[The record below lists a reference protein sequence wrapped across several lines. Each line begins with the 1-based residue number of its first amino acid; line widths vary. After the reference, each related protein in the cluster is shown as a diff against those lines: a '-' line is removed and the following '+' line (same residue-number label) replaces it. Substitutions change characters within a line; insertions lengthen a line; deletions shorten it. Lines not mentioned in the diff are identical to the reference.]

1 MPDFNQRLNRRGEVT
16 KEKMMDIREE
26 ILTFINREEETGALL
41 ITGKWGSGKSYYIK
55 GLAKELNDNKKE
67 YLCVIS
73 LFGIDSVANLI
84 KLVKERYI
92 DANSNGFTRMV
103 RKVGKTAQ
111 TALNTAGDIANI
123 ATGGNPVVAG
133 VKTGVSSVL
142 SIDFF
147 DFISVKNYIGS
158 GKSKRKFVLVF
169 DDLERCKVNM
179 IDLLGAINEYC
190 ENRNI
195 KTIILADESKIL
207 SNEASL
213 KKVTWKEDEK
223 EKEISITEQQ
233 KTAYN
238 YSEFKEK
245 VVFQTLEFKVP
256 YFDIIDAMISVYNES
271 ISGYVDFLHCNAD
284 IVKQVFG
291 ESGYNNLRSIK
302 AILTNFERVYSTV
315 NKAGVPNEYIIKI
328 LYDFCIKS
336 FEAKS
341 KIQQCE
347 ESRGFYDILKEYKE
361 EENTKQSTVKYND
374 EGIKIYSLQQ
384 WIKTGR
390 YDEEAVISE
399 LKNIYCPKQI
409 TDKNKVLHWAVF
421 DLDYSTTVKGLQDAL
436 NDAYEGNL
444 CGRDYVGL
452 IDRLQYYRY
461 HKIPIDF
468 VDYGKLSKG
477 IDKYEERLKKGGIN
491 EENNIFVPNNIVKQA
506 NEDTIS
512 LLEKLEYIEDNCA
525 AWEAKFKFIRAIQS
539 KERRFYALDV
549 HWLEVFDDELLTI
562 FTKEYREANNAQKRD
577 MSHYLLNLDFIY
589 EVGFINVNNQ
599 FEKQKK
605 ISAIETSIANFGK
618 LQEEV
623 KNQTENETD
632 FITKMILNEFSGN
645 IAEKIQQLK
654 DGLEKIT
661 TANNDNN

>member
-1 MPDFNQRLNRRGEVT
+1 
-16 KEKMMDIREE
+16 MMDIKEE

-55 GLAKELNDNKKE
+55 RLAKELNEKKEE

-73 LFGIDSVANLI
+73 LFGIDSVASLVKI
-84 KLVKERYI
+84 VKERYI
-92 DANSNGFTRMV
+92 DANSNGFTRAV
-103 RKVGKTAQ
+103 RKVGQ
-111 TALNTAGDIANI
+111 TAKTVIDTAGDIANI
-123 ATGGNPVVAG
+123 ASGGNPVVAG

-169 DDLERCKVNM
+169 DDLERCKINM

-223 EKEISITEQQ
+223 EKEISITAQQ
-233 KTAYN
+233 KSAES

-245 VVFQTLEFKVP
+245 VIFQTLEFEVA
-256 YFDIIDAMISVYNES
+256 YSEIIDAMISSYKES
-271 ISGYVDFLHCNAD
+271 VSGYVSFLHCHAE
-284 IVKQVFG
+284 IVKQVFR

-302 AILTNFERVYSTV
+302 AILTNFERVYSAI
-315 NKAGVPNEYIIKI
+315 NKAEVPNEYTAKI
-328 LYDFCIKS
+328 LYNFCIKN
-336 FEAKS
+336 FEAKP
-341 KIQQCE
+341 KIQQNK
-347 ESRGFYDILKEYKE
+347 ESQHIFNIYNEDKKAT
-361 EENTKQSTVKYND
+361 ENSKQLAGKYNG
-374 EGIKIYSLQQ
+374 EGIGVISLQQ
-384 WIKTGR
+384 WIETGK
-390 YDEEAVISE
+390 YDEETVIAE
-399 LKNIYCPKQI
+399 LRNIYCPKQI
-409 TDKNKVLHWAVF
+409 TDKNKVLHWSIF
-421 DLDYSTTVKGLQDAL
+421 DLDYPTTVKGLKEAL
-436 NDAYEGNL
+436 NNAYDGKL
-444 CGRDYVGL
+444 DGRDYVGL

-461 HKIPIDF
+461 YKFPVDF
-468 VDYGKLSKG
+468 VDYKKLSDG
-477 IDKYEERLKKGGIN
+477 IDKYEEHLKKDGIN
-491 EENNIFVPNNIVKQA
+491 EQDNFFIPTDIVKRA
-506 NEDTIS
+506 NEDTIP
-512 LLEKLEYIEDNCA
+512 LLEKLEYIEHNCA
-525 AWEAKFKFIRAIQS
+525 VWKAKLTFIRAIQS

-549 HWLEVFDDELLTI
+549 HWLEVFDDELLAI

-589 EVGFINVNNQ
+589 EVGFRNVNNQ

-618 LQEEV
+618 LQEEM
-623 KNQTENETD
+623 KCQEENETD

-661 TANNDNN
+661 TANNDKN

>member
-1 MPDFNQRLNRRGEVT
+1 MKRCKFTR
-16 KEKMMDIREE
+16 EKMMDIREE
-26 ILTFINREEETGALL
+26 ILTFVNREEETGALL

-55 GLAKELNDNKKE
+55 GLAKDLNDNKKE

-73 LFGIDSVANLI
+73 LFGIDSVANLVKI
-84 KLVKERYI
+84 VKERYI
-92 DANSNGFTRMV
+92 DANSNGFTRIV

-195 KTIILADESKIL
+195 KTIILADESKI
-207 SNEASL
+207 SNNEAL
-213 KKVTWKEDEK
+213 HKKVNWNEGKNK
-223 EKEISITEQQ
+223 KEISITEQQ
-233 KTAYN
+233 KSADN

-245 VVFQTLEFKVP
+245 VIFQTIGFEVP
-256 YFDIIDAMISVYNES
+256 VDIIDKMIDNYAESVEGYKEFTKNNTDIIKQSFVES
-271 ISGYVDFLHCNAD
+271 
-284 IVKQVFG
+284 
-291 ESGYNNLRSIK
+291 ESDNLRFIK
-302 AILTNFERVYSTV
+302 KIITNFERVYSAIK
-315 NKAGVPNEYIIKI
+315 KAGVPNEYTPKI

-336 FEAKS
+336 FETKP
-341 KIQQCE
+341 KIQQNEGSRFILDIYNE
-347 ESRGFYDILKEYKE
+347 EKKTT
-361 EENTKQSTVKYND
+361 ENNKQLAGKYNG
-374 EGIKIYSLQQ
+374 EGISIISIQQ
-384 WIKTGR
+384 WIETGL

-409 TDKNKVLHWAVF
+409 TDKNKVLHWSIF
-421 DLDYSTTVKGLQDAL
+421 DLDYPTTVKGLTDAF
-436 NDAYEGNL
+436 NDAYDGKL
-444 CGRDYVGL
+444 DGRDYVGL

-461 HKIPIDF
+461 YKFPIDF
-468 VDYGKLSKG
+468 VDYKKLSEG
-477 IDKYEERLKKGGIN
+477 IDKYEERLKKDGID
-491 EENNIFVPNNIVKQA
+491 EDDSIFVPNDIVQRA
-506 NEDTIS
+506 NEDTIP
-512 LLEKLEYIEDNCA
+512 LLEKLEYIEHNCA
-525 AWEAKFKFIRAIQS
+525 VWEAKLTFVRAIQS

-549 HWLEVFDDELLTI
+549 HWLEVFDDELLAI
-562 FTKEYREANNAQKRD
+562 FTKEYKEANNAQKRD

-589 EVGFINVNNQ
+589 EVGFRNVNNQ
-599 FEKQKK
+599 FERQKK
-605 ISAIETSIANFGK
+605 VSAIETSIANFGK

-623 KNQTENETD
+623 KYQEENETD

-661 TANNDNN
+661 TANNDKN

>member
-1 MPDFNQRLNRRGEVT
+1 M
-16 KEKMMDIREE
+16 
-26 ILTFINREEETGALL
+26 

-195 KTIILADESKIL
+195 KTIILADENKIL
-207 SNEASL
+207 ENEVSL
-213 KKVTWKEDEK
+213 KKVNWKEDEK
-223 EKEISITEQQ
+223 EKEISITEQP
-233 KTAYN
+233 KSADN

-245 VVFQTLEFKVP
+245 VIFQTLEFEVP
-256 YFDIIDAMISVYNES
+256 YSDIIDAMISAYDES
-271 ISGYVDFLHCNAD
+271 ISGYVIFLHCNAD
-284 IVKQVFG
+284 IIKQVFG

-302 AILTNFERVYSTV
+302 AILTNFERVYSAIQ
-315 NKAGVPNEYIIKI
+315 KAGVPNEFTPKI
-328 LYDFCIKS
+328 LCDFAIKH
-336 FEAKS
+336 FEAKP
-341 KIQQCE
+341 KGQHNE
-347 ESRGFYDILKEYKE
+347 ENRDYRNILKGFKE
-361 EENTKQSTVKYND
+361 DAQNSNQSNIKYSSERIN
-374 EGIKIYSLQQ
+374 IYSLQQ
-384 WIKTGR
+384 WIETGR

-399 LKNIYCPKQI
+399 LKNIYNPKQI

-549 HWLEVFDDELLTI
+549 HWLEAFDDELLAVFI
-562 FTKEYREANNAQKRD
+562 KEYKEADNAQKRD
-577 MSHYLLNLDFIY
+577 MSHYLLTLDFIY
-589 EVGFINVNNQ
+589 ELGFRNKNN
-599 FEKQKK
+599 KIGRQKK
-605 ISAIETSIANFGK
+605 ISALNTSIVNFEK
-618 LQEEV
+618 LQDDV
-623 KNQTENETD
+623 KNQIEKESD
-632 FITKMILNEFSGN
+632 IITKMILNEFSDN
-645 IAEKIQQLK
+645 ILMRIQQLK
-654 DGLEKIT
+654 EALDKIK
-661 TANNDNN
+661 NNNGASN

>member
-1 MPDFNQRLNRRGEVT
+1 
-16 KEKMMDIREE
+16 MDIKEE

-55 GLAKELNDNKKE
+55 GLAKELNDNKRE

-73 LFGIDSVANLI
+73 LFGIDSVAS
-84 KLVKERYI
+84 LVKAVKECYLE
-92 DANSNGFTRMV
+92 ANSTIFTKTT
-103 RKVGKTAQ
+103 RKIGKVVGKTVDSGLKVAE
-111 TALNTAGDIANI
+111 A
-123 ATGGNPVVAG
+123 ATGGNVAVSAAHKG
-133 VKTGVSSVL
+133 FSSVL
-142 SIDFF
+142 SLGLL
-147 DFISVKNYIGS
+147 DFISVKNYIGR

-169 DDLERCKVNM
+169 DDLERCKINM
-179 IDLLGAINEYC
+179 IDLLGVINEYC

-223 EKEISITEQQ
+223 EKEISITAQQ
-233 KTAYN
+233 KSAES

-245 VVFQTLEFKVP
+245 VIFQTLEFEVA
-256 YFDIIDAMISVYNES
+256 YSEIIDAMISSYKES
-271 ISGYVDFLHCNAD
+271 VSGYVSFLHCHTE
-284 IVKQVFG
+284 IVKQVFR

-302 AILTNFERVYSTV
+302 AILTNFERVYSAI
-315 NKAGVPNEYIIKI
+315 NKAEVPNEYTAKI
-328 LYDFCIKS
+328 LYNFCIKN
-336 FEAKS
+336 FEAKP
-341 KIQQCE
+341 KIQQNK
-347 ESRGFYDILKEYKE
+347 ESQHIFNIYNEDKKAKE
-361 EENTKQSTVKYND
+361 NSKQLAGKYNG
-374 EGIKIYSLQQ
+374 EGISIISLQQ
-384 WIKTGR
+384 WIETGK
-390 YDEEAVISE
+390 YDEEAVVSE
-399 LKNIYCPKQI
+399 LKDIYCPKQI
-409 TDKNKVLHWAVF
+409 TDKNKVLHWSIF
-421 DLDYSTTVKGLQDAL
+421 DLDYPTTVNGLIDAF
-436 NDAYEGNL
+436 NDAYDGKL
-444 CGRDYVGL
+444 DGREYVGL

-461 HKIPIDF
+461 YKFPVDF
-468 VDYGKLSKG
+468 VDYKKLSDG
-477 IDKYEERLKKGGIN
+477 IDKYEEHLKKDGIN
-491 EENNIFVPNNIVKQA
+491 EQDNFFIPTDIVKRA
-506 NEDTIS
+506 NEDTIP
-512 LLEKLEYIEDNCA
+512 LLEKLEYIEHNCVT
-525 AWEAKFKFIRAIQS
+525 WKAKLTFVRAIQS

-549 HWLEVFDDELLTI
+549 HWLEVFDDELLAI
-562 FTKEYREANNAQKRD
+562 FTKEYKEANNAQKRD

-589 EVGFINVNNQ
+589 EVGFRNVNNQ

-661 TANNDNN
+661 TANNDSN